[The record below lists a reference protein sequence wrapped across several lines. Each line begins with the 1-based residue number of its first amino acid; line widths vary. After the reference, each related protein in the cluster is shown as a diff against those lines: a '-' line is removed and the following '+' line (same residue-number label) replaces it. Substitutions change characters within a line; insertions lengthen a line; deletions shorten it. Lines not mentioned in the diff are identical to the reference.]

1 MYDEKVQYT
10 HEIAPAT
17 STQVVEIIQY
27 FINRVL
33 FGEVM
38 IVLKAD

>member
-17 STQVVEIIQY
+17 STQVIINY
-27 FINRVL
+27 DYLINRVL

-38 IVLKAD
+38 IVLKVD